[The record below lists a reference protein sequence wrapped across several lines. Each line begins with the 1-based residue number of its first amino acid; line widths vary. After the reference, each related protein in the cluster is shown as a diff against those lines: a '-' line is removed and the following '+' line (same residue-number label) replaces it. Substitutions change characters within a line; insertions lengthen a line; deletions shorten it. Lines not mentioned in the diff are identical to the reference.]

1 MPMLMALAMLM
12 LMPLAMVMLM
22 VLVMVGVRAIHPVT
36 CGSANGNGNAHDN
49 GDGTPFASYAPCDVW
64 ELDVIRLGNG
74 NRNLLTV
81 LVQWSFTFDLR

>member
-1 MPMLMALAMLM
+1 MV
-12 LMPLAMVMLM
+12 LAMV
-22 VLVMVGVRAIHPVT
+22 
-36 CGSANGNGNAHDN
+36 CGNGNAHDN

-81 LVQWSFTFDLR
+81 LVQWSFTFDLW